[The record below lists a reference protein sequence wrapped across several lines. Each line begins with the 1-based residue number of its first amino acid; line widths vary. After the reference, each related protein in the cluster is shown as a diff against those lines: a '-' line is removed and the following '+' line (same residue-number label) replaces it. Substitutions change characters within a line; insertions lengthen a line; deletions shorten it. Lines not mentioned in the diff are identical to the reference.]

1 MKVYKAIPGPKT
13 IIVDKNGNW
22 QTATNSFADIINA
35 EAKNGWVYHSL
46 ENLAVQETEGCFLNK
61 TVKTTNIYMLIFYK
75 EE

>member
-46 ENLAVQETEGCFLNK
+46 ENLSVQRK
-61 TVKTTNIYMLIFYK
+61 TMR
-75 EE
+75 